1 VQNGNL
7 YVWFLGVVSVVR
19 PSIELLRFWMT
30 VQFEYF
36 NRPIP
41 DSSAVMRLGYRHAF
55 DVFSLY
61 AVQFKNYI
69 SQSQYVISPRHAGG
83 STRPPTL
90 QKFRSNGLKANV
102 KRGL

>member
-1 VQNGNL
+1 
-7 YVWFLGVVSVVR
+7 
-19 PSIELLRFWMT
+19 
-30 VQFEYF
+30 
-36 NRPIP
+36 
-41 DSSAVMRLGYRHAF
+41 
-55 DVFSLY
+55 VFSLY